1 MATKRPP
8 SIQEAVAKATM
19 NMSTEVRG
27 ALWARMARRFNTKA
41 CPPVLVEK
49 WTEAGNDKN
58 AKNKAFE
65 TFLACG
71 GEVGVMNALEVARK
85 KITQIEDEI
94 EEWLTEKEMAKVLD
108 YDDKQITELKK
119 RKVTEKKS
127 RAHPDFPSEKNMT
140 QYRCLVKSRLSNQV
154 HKEREQSINWTA
166 KLEGQVA
173 TNAIAVIE
181 KMIASVQDKNVE
193 KPNNPNAGCGS
204 NWVWVH
210 EIESVFIG
218 N

>member
-1 MATKRPP
+1 MG
-8 SIQEAVAKATM
+8 
-19 NMSTEVRG
+19 MSTEVRG

-58 AKNKAFE
+58 LKNKAFE

-119 RKVTEKKS
+119 RKVANNKS
-127 RAHPDFPSEKNMT
+127 HAHPDFPSEK
-140 QYRCLVKSRLSNQV
+140 
-154 HKEREQSINWTA
+154 I
-166 KLEGQVA
+166 
-173 TNAIAVIE
+173 
-181 KMIASVQDKNVE
+181 
-193 KPNNPNAGCGS
+193 
-204 NWVWVH
+204 
-210 EIESVFIG
+210 
-218 N
+218 